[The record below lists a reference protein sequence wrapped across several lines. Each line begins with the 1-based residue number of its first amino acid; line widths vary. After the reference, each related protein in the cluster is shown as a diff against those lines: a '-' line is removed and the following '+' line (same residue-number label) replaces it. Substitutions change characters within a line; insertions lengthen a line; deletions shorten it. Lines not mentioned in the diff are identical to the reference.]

1 MGEKEAMAQLLRRRQ
16 KWLYNVARKTISNE
30 SLIEDGLQEALVQIW
45 KGANSFRGDSQ
56 VTTWMHQI
64 VVRACID
71 ILRKEKLRSHAP
83 LPDGADQLI
92 PSTVRFENQLV
103 DTMLIHGALQELEPN
118 QSQILRLIWL
128 EEMSYEEVAQMLNL
142 PLGTVKSRAS
152 RSQSRLKMV
161 LQEILSEDGTNS
173 SAHTSN
179 GQG

>member
-1 MGEKEAMAQLLRRRQ
+1 
-16 KWLYNVARKTISNE
+16 
-30 SLIEDGLQEALVQIW
+30 
-45 KGANSFRGDSQ
+45 
-56 VTTWMHQI
+56 
-64 VVRACID
+64 
-71 ILRKEKLRSHAP
+71 
-83 LPDGADQLI
+83 
-92 PSTVRFENQLV
+92 
-103 DTMLIHGALQELEPN
+103 MLIHGALQELEPN

-152 RSQSRLKMV
+152 RSQSRLKMI